1 MNFLS
6 PLMLSIFIHF
16 GLIFSLTNSFKI
28 DFDVFNIEAK
38 KPIQAYIIIEK
49 EKEKEN
55 QKKIFIPKD
64 KNKQI
69 NKNNESVSKKIK
81 ISDINFEIEQIS
93 KLEIKDEV
101 KNNDN
106 NIASQTDLEIF
117 SSMIKS
123 QVMENW
129 KRPTNL
135 SSNLKTEIQITLVPT
150 GEILS
155 SKIINSSGNRAFD
168 DSALT
173 AISRLKSF
181 DGLNMQMNLF
191 DQHFRKFI
199 LIFSPE

>member
-1 MNFLS
+1 
-6 PLMLSIFIHF
+6 MLSIFVHF

-28 DFDVFNIEAK
+28 DFDVFKIEAK
-38 KPIQAYIIIEK
+38 KPIQAYVII

-55 QKKIFIPKD
+55 QKKIFIPKG

-69 NKNNESVSKKIK
+69 NKNNESVSKKIE

-106 NIASQTDLEIF
+106 NIVSQTDLEIF

-173 AISRLKSF
+173 AISKLKSF

>member
-6 PLMLSIFIHF
+6 PLMLSIFVHF

-38 KPIQAYIIIEK
+38 KPIQAYVII

-55 QKKIFIPKD
+55 QKKIFIPKG

-69 NKNNESVSKKIK
+69 NKNNESVSKKIE

-106 NIASQTDLEIF
+106 NIVSQTDLEIF

>member
-6 PLMLSIFIHF
+6 PLMLSIFVHF

-38 KPIQAYIIIEK
+38 KPIQAYVII

-55 QKKIFIPKD
+55 QKKIFIPKG

-69 NKNNESVSKKIK
+69 NKNNESVSKKIE

-106 NIASQTDLEIF
+106 NIVSQTDLEIF

-135 SSNLKTEIQITLVPT
+135 SSNFKTEIQITLVPT

>member
-1 MNFLS
+1 MNFLF
-6 PLMLSIFIHF
+6 PLMLSVFIHF
-16 GLIFSLTNSFKI
+16 GLIFSLSNSFKI

-38 KPIQAYIIIEK
+38 KPIQAYIVI

-55 QKKIFIPKD
+55 QKKIFIPKG
-64 KNKQI
+64 KKKQI
-69 NKNNESVSKKIK
+69 NENNESVSKKIE

-93 KLEIKDEV
+93 KLEIKDKV
-101 KNNDN
+101 KRNDN
-106 NIASQTDLEIF
+106 NIVSKTDLEIF

-135 SSNLKTEIQITLVPT
+135 SSDLKTEIQITLVPT

>member
-49 EKEKEN
+49 EKEN
-55 QKKIFIPKD
+55 QKKIFIPKG

-69 NKNNESVSKKIK
+69 NKNNESVSKKIE

-101 KNNDN
+101 INNDN
-106 NIASQTDLEIF
+106 NIVSQTDLEIF

-173 AISRLKSF
+173 AISKLKSF

>member
-6 PLMLSIFIHF
+6 PLMLSIFVHF

-38 KPIQAYIIIEK
+38 KPIQAYVII

-55 QKKIFIPKD
+55 QKKIFIPKG

-69 NKNNESVSKKIK
+69 NKNNESVSKKIE

-106 NIASQTDLEIF
+106 NIVSQTDLEIF

-173 AISRLKSF
+173 AI
-181 DGLNMQMNLF
+181 
-191 DQHFRKFI
+191 
-199 LIFSPE
+199 

>member
-6 PLMLSIFIHF
+6 PLMLSIFVHF

-38 KPIQAYIIIEK
+38 KPIQAYVII

-55 QKKIFIPKD
+55 QKKIFIPKG

-69 NKNNESVSKKIK
+69 NKNNESVSKKIE

-106 NIASQTDLEIF
+106 NIVSQTDLEIF

-135 SSNLKTEIQITLVPT
+135 SSNLKTEIQITLVPI

-173 AISRLKSF
+173 AISKLKSF

>member
-6 PLMLSIFIHF
+6 PLMLSVFIHF
-16 GLIFSLTNSFKI
+16 GLIFSLSNSFKI

-38 KPIQAYIIIEK
+38 KPIQAYIVI

-55 QKKIFIPKD
+55 QKKIFIPKG
-64 KNKQI
+64 KKKQI
-69 NKNNESVSKKIK
+69 NENNESVSKKIE

-93 KLEIKDEV
+93 KLEIKDKV
-101 KNNDN
+101 KRNDN
-106 NIASQTDLEIF
+106 NIVSKTDLEIF

-155 SKIINSSGNRAFD
+155 SKIINSSGNRTFD

-173 AISRLKSF
+173 AISKLKSF

>member
-38 KPIQAYIIIEK
+38 KPIQAYIII

-181 DGLNMQMNLF
+181 DGLNMQMKLF